1 MNPTCFY
8 IALSFQK
15 REQEEEEEEHA
26 QDVRMFK
33 VDSKLGSK
41 KIVNSF
47 VVAHAKAAH
56 ARKRV
61 RRQPLHGGLS
71 ETHAC
76 ILAAP
81 AWWMRGPAG
90 TPHGACMYADMSA
103 WRLLP

>member
-61 RRQPLHGGLS
+61 RGQPLHGCMVDGRR
-71 ETHAC
+71 THASS
-76 ILAAP
+76 LP
-81 AWWMRGPAG
+81 M
-90 TPHGACMYADMSA
+90 HGG
-103 WRLLP
+103 